1 MSKALKLLLASP
13 VLLLRAV
20 IYSANAGLH
29 VLDQIKYDIDSLLD
43 VGEPRPIGS
52 ASEVYS
58 VKSPDGG
65 VIDDHS
71 PFSMH

>member
-43 VGEPRPIGS
+43 VGEPRPLGS

-58 VKSPDGG
+58 MKSPEDGS
-65 VIDDHS
+65 IEDHS

>member
-13 VLLLRAV
+13 VLFLRAI

-43 VGEPRPIGS
+43 VGAPRPLGS
-52 ASEVYS
+52 ASEVHS
-58 VKSPDGG
+58 MKSPKDGL
-65 VIDDHS
+65 IEDHS
-71 PFSMH
+71 PFSMQ